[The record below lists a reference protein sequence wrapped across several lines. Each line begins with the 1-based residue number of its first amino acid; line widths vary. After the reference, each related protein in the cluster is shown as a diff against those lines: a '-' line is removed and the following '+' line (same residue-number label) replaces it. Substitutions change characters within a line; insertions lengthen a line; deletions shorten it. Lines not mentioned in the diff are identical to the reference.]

1 MTRISSALRACAL
14 VVCAVWLVTGLW
26 PETPVYAVVSPLRD
40 LPELQ
45 NLPPVQRLVDSSVR
59 RSRLVAV
66 DVRSL
71 PVPPADAF
79 ADRPS
84 VAPRQPALTFE
95 LFPDV
100 FIAATFDRFD
110 PNPNGVTW
118 VGRVV
123 GDDRSTVTL
132 VYGDGLLTGSL
143 ITAAGTFT
151 IRPAS
156 EAVRQ
161 ALPATAGQPHV
172 IAEVDQA
179 VLPREAEPVPVTYTA
194 ADLAAAADVVMGD
207 TADLIDVMVV
217 YTPVA
222 RAHVGGTTAIQQLI
236 ATAVSE
242 TNTSYANSGIQQRIR
257 LVHTAPVD
265 YIEVGNFSISLSGLR
280 SGSAP
285 GLEGVAALRDQ
296 YAADLVMMLIH
307 PTSPSA
313 CGIAYVMNS
322 VSPAFEVAG
331 YSVTDTACMSPGF
344 TFAHEL
350 GHNMG
355 AHHDWYVSSSQFPYP
370 YAHGYVNPEV
380 GHRWRT
386 IMAYNDRCTV
396 QGFSCRRLLAWANP
410 DQFLNPF
417 CEFGSGFVCN
427 QSLWYLPG
435 VRMGVPVGTK
445 SNCQTGQLNSTEC
458 DAADSR
464 ALNNTALTV
473 ANFRQSVQ

>member
-1 MTRISSALRACAL
+1 MTRILAALRVSLL
-14 VVCAVWLVTGLW
+14 VVCAVVVGEALW
-26 PETPVYAVVSPLRD
+26 PEAPVYASVNPLVD
-40 LPELQ
+40 LEGLQ
-45 NLPPVQRLVDSSVR
+45 DVPRIQRVADSSVL
-59 RSRLVAV
+59 RSRMVGV
-66 DVRSL
+66 NVNTL
-71 PVPPADAF
+71 PVPPVDAF

-84 VAPRQPALTFE
+84 AAPRQPVLTLE

-100 FIAATFDRFD
+100 FIAATFVRFD

-123 GDDRSTVTL
+123 GDDRSSVTL
-132 VYGDGLLTGSL
+132 VYGDGLMTGSL

-156 EAVRQ
+156 EAVRRS
-161 ALPATAGQPHV
+161 LPATAGEAHV

-179 VLPREAEPVPVTYTA
+179 ALPREAEPIPVTYSP
-194 ADLAAAADVVMGD
+194 ADLEAAADVVMGD
-207 TADLIDVMVV
+207 TADVIDVMVV
-217 YTPVA
+217 YTPLA
-222 RAHVGGTTAIQQLI
+222 QTHVGGQTAITQLI

-242 TNTSYANSGIQQRIR
+242 TNTSYANSAIRQRIR
-257 LVHTAPVD
+257 LVHTARVD
-265 YIEVGNFSISLSGLR
+265 YTEVGAFSTNLSVLR
-280 SGSAP
+280 SGSGE
-285 GLEGVAALRDQ
+285 GLGEVAALRNQ
-296 YAADLVMMLIH
+296 YGADLVMMLVH
-307 PTSPSA
+307 PNGADA

-322 VSPAFEVAG
+322 VSNAFAPSG

-370 YAHGYVNPEV
+370 YAHGYVNPSA

-386 IMAYNDRCTV
+386 IMAYNDRCTT
-396 QGFSCRRLLAWANP
+396 QGFSCRRLLSWANP
-410 DQFLNPF
+410 DQTMNPF
-417 CEFGSGFVCN
+417 CELGSGFTCN
-427 QSLWYLPG
+427 QSLWFLPG
-435 VRMGVPVGTK
+435 VKMGVTPGTR

-458 DAADSR
+458 DAADSL

>member
-1 MTRISSALRACAL
+1 MTRLSAALRACAL
-14 VVCAVWLVTGLW
+14 VACAVWLAVGVW
-26 PETPVYAVVSPLRD
+26 PEAPVYAVVSPLQDVPGVARD
-40 LPELQ
+40 LQEAQDP
-45 NLPPVQRLVDSSVR
+45 SVR

-66 DVRSL
+66 NVRSL
-71 PVPPADAF
+71 PVPPADTF

-100 FIAATFDRFD
+100 FIAASFDRFD
-110 PNPNGVTW
+110 PNPTGVTW

-123 GDDRSTVTL
+123 GDNRSSVTL

-156 EAVRQ
+156 EALRQ
-161 ALPATAGQPHV
+161 AVPATAGLAHV

-179 VLPREAEPVPVTYTA
+179 VLPREAEPIPVTYTA
-194 ADLAAAADVVMGD
+194 DDLAMAADVVMGD
-207 TADLIDVMVV
+207 TADVIDVMVV
-217 YTPVA
+217 YTPLA
-222 RAHVGGTTAIQQLI
+222 RSHVGGTTAIEQLI

-242 TNTSYANSGIQQRIR
+242 TNTSYVNSGIGQRIR
-257 LVHTAPVD
+257 LVHTALVD
-265 YIEVGNFSISLSGLR
+265 YTEVSNFGTSLSALR
-280 SGSAP
+280 SGNGA
-285 GLEGVAALRDQ
+285 GLEGVAALRNQ
-296 YAADLVMMLIH
+296 HAADLVMMLIH
-307 PTSPSA
+307 PSAPSA

-322 VSPAFEVAG
+322 VSTAFASSG

-355 AHHDWYVSSSQFPYP
+355 AHHDWYVSTSQFPYP
-370 YAHGYVNPEV
+370 YAHGYVNPSV

-386 IMAYNDRCTV
+386 IMAYNDRCTS

-410 DQFLNPF
+410 DQFINPF

-435 VRMGVPVGTK
+435 VRMGVPVGTRT
-445 SNCQTGQLNSTEC
+445 NCQTGQLNSTEC